1 LTKVSLKRV
10 NLTDA
15 NLTGANL
22 TDANLIRAIFCGTAM
37 QDGTIDDS
45 GC

>member
-1 LTKVSLKRV
+1 LTEAHLP
-10 NLTDA
+10 
-15 NLTGANL
+15 GANL
-22 TDANLIRAIFCGTAM
+22 TDANLIRAIFCGTTM